1 MTGKRI
7 FCVLLLLAAG
17 CQVALARIG
26 ESSQAI
32 EQRYGPPVTSGSIPG
47 FTRSTYEKQS
57 FQISV
62 FYQNGISVMET
73 FTSRGLDQATA
84 RQVVVLVAA
93 HSIGSPDSTEECKI
107 RQAAGITR
115 KDEVFWTWNN
125 GSQQIYA
132 AFNPVECTLGFFGD
146 PAIYAGVHQA
156 LANAPLPG
164 G

>member
-1 MTGKRI
+1 
-7 FCVLLLLAAG
+7 
-17 CQVALARIG
+17 
-26 ESSQAI
+26 
-32 EQRYGPPVTSGSIPG
+32 
-47 FTRSTYEKQS
+47 
-57 FQISV
+57 
-62 FYQNGISVMET
+62 MET